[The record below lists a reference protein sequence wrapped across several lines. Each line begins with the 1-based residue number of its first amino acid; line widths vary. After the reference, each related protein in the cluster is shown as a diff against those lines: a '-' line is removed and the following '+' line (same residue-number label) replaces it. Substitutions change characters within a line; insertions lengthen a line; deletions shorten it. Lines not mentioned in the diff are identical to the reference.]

1 MKRIINTQ
9 TLEVLKKS
17 VLNTIANA
25 SPHIQAAKE
34 NQLKTVSQKF
44 TNLNNWYMRI
54 TGLDK
59 VILAQEKVT
68 ALQVS
73 SYFFVFHEKKTLRV
87 GWRV

>member
-9 TLEVLKKS
+9 TLEVLKNS
-17 VLNTIANA
+17 VLNTIAKA
-25 SPHIQAAKE
+25 SSHIEAAKA
-34 NQLKTVSQKF
+34 NQLNTVSQKF
-44 TNLNNWYMRI
+44 TNFNNWYMRI

-73 SYFFVFHEKKTLRV
+73 SYLTISEQCFSNFCSI
-87 GWRV
+87 